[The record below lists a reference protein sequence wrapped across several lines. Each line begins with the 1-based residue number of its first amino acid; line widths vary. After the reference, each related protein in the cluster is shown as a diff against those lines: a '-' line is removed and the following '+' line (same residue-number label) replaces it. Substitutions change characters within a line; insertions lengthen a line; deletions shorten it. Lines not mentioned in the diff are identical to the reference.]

1 MTEEEKK
8 AIKNIKEMIEN
19 IFQCEDDEEFVC
31 DVSDGGY
38 LQTALNLIQKQDTEI
53 NKLNNVIDR
62 MARRIKYDT
71 EWFYSELDNKSEE
84 EIKEYFMKE

>member
-19 IFQCEDDEEFVC
+19 IFKCEDDEEFVC

-38 LQTALNLIQKQDTEI
+38 LQTALNLIQKKDTEI
-53 NKLNNVIDR
+53 NKLNNAIKKIEKIIDDEFAVEAV
-62 MARRIKYDT
+62 MAIGALIDDLKQVKLN
-71 EWFYSELDNKSEE
+71 S
-84 EIKEYFMKE
+84 